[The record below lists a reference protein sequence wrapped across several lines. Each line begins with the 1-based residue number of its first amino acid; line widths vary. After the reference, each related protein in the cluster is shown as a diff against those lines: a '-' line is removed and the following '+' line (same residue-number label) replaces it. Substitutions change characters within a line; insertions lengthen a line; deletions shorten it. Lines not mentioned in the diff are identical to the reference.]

1 MSQLKTITLNQK
13 ELVIDEEFRN
23 LIPKLTSEEYEQ
35 LETSIKEDK
44 CRDSIITWNGT
55 IIDGHNRYDICK
67 KNNIDFD
74 TVSKDFKDRDEVK
87 LWIIDN
93 QFGRRNLTK
102 YDRSVLALKKK
113 AIISANAKKNQGT
126 RTDISQKSVK
136 SIDTQK
142 KLAKNAGVSHDTIYK
157 VEVIERS
164 ATEEQKD
171 KIRKQTS
178 TINKVFKDI
187 ARQQKRK
194 KFRRENAKLAEQYV
208 EDDAIRIIHG
218 DFYEVCKDF
227 EKDSVDLLLTD
238 PPYPI
243 EYIHVWE
250 QLGEIAARVLKPSC
264 FLVAYSGHMY
274 LDRVMHDLGKHLD
287 FYWPL
292 SLLHSGPTQLVNPR
306 NVIAGFKPILLYQKP
321 PFKKLEGSPL
331 RDVITKDNR
340 DKNFHEWGQ
349 GELAVEMLMNHFSKP
364 NSLVLEPFL
373 GGGTT
378 LLVAKKLKRRAIGID
393 IDIECIKTTQSR
405 LVKNHCENKTKS
417 KPIITEGSV
426 LTEDHL
432 GKPKIGEDRVNHG
445 DESYSINQFEGII
458 TEILTEKSKTPKDIV
473 SARFPVKSN
482 LSKEEI
488 EIVWVNDDEEPDH
501 SGPDASPQLL
511 KADDY
516 ENGNDLREVA

>member
-13 ELVIDEEFRN
+13 ELVIDDEFRN
-23 LIPKLTSEEYEQ
+23 LIPTLTNAEYEQ

-67 KNNIDFD
+67 KNNIDFN
-74 TVSKDFKDRDEVK
+74 TVSKDFKNRDEVK

-102 YDRSVLALKKK
+102 YDRCVLALKKK
-113 AIISANAKKNQGT
+113 DIIAANAKNNQGT
-126 RTDISQKSVK
+126 RTDISQNSVK

-142 KLAKNAGVSHDTIYK
+142 QLAKDAGVSHNTIYQ
-157 VEVIERS
+157 VEVILKS
-164 ATEEQKD
+164 GTEEQNN
-171 KIRKQTS
+171 KIRNQTS
-178 TINKVFKDI
+178 SINKVYKDI
-187 ARQQKRK
+187 ARQQ
-194 KFRRENAKLAEQYV
+194 RREKFTRENTKRAEQYV

-227 EKDSVDLLLTD
+227 EKDSVDILLTD
-238 PPYPI
+238 PPYPL
-243 EYIHVWE
+243 EYIHVWK

-292 SLLHSGPTQLVNPR
+292 SLLHSGPTQLVNAR

-340 DKNFHEWGQ
+340 DKDFH
-349 GELAVEMLMNHFSKP
+349 
-364 NSLVLEPFL
+364 
-373 GGGTT
+373 
-378 LLVAKKLKRRAIGID
+378 
-393 IDIECIKTTQSR
+393 
-405 LVKNHCENKTKS
+405 
-417 KPIITEGSV
+417 
-426 LTEDHL
+426 
-432 GKPKIGEDRVNHG
+432 
-445 DESYSINQFEGII
+445 
-458 TEILTEKSKTPKDIV
+458 
-473 SARFPVKSN
+473 
-482 LSKEEI
+482 
-488 EIVWVNDDEEPDH
+488 
-501 SGPDASPQLL
+501 
-511 KADDY
+511 
-516 ENGNDLREVA
+516 